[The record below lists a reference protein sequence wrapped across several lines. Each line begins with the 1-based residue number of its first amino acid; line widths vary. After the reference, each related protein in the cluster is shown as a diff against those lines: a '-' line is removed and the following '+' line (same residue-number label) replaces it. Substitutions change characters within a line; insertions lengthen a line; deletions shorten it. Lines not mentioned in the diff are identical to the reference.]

1 MRVRPLARDQD
12 GDQGHDQILD
22 QRIDKVVEHAADD
35 DSDRQIDDIPLEGER
50 LELIEE
56 GPGLPGGVA
65 QSGLGV
71 GQHL

>member
-1 MRVRPLARDQD
+1 MAVARDHH

-22 QRIDKVVEHAADD
+22 QRIDDGVECAADD
-35 DSDRQIDDIPLEGER
+35 DADRQIDDIPLEGER
-50 LELIEE
+50 LELVEE
-56 GPGLPGGVA
+56 GPGLVGGLA